1 MNVKIKRQI
10 QHLWF
15 IKELLQNILTTKERC
30 FLSKTHNA
38 EFVEFELKNY
48 RSYCQPHSVLIKL
61 FAEVF
66 VECEVKP
73 DEDIKAL

>member
-1 MNVKIKRQI
+1 M
-10 QHLWF
+10 
-15 IKELLQNILTTKERC
+15 
-30 FLSKTHNA
+30 SKTHNV

>member
-1 MNVKIKRQI
+1 MKKR
-10 QHLWF
+10 
-15 IKELLQNILTTKERC
+15 
-30 FLSKTHNA
+30 
-38 EFVEFELKNY
+38 FVIYLRAFTEHISNK
-48 RSYCQPHSVLIKL
+48 RKVLIKL